1 MWLAN
6 LGLMLCVLRGLLSAL
21 PTNEPP
27 SPRVVCASC
36 SLPPSLCSARNTRG
50 QPHSL
55 GFLCF
60 DSRLRHWLPTLLS
73 SLIAPIPLSR
83 AWSAASTPLMGQSP
97 LCHGGN
103 ISRLVTL
110 GATLWGNFG
119 GCQPSIPRAKRV
131 RDRHPRAAWTGA
143 ERGFGRSVAHG
154 ARPRRC
160 VRTGA
165 THGKC

>member
-1 MWLAN
+1 MCSKGAPFCPPHKRATLTASRLRVVLASS
-6 LGLMLCVLRGLLSAL
+6 LSVLCAQHKRPAPLSGLL
-21 PTNEPP
+21 
-27 SPRVVCASC
+27 
-36 SLPPSLCSARNTRG
+36 
-50 QPHSL
+50 
-55 GFLCF
+55 CF
-60 DSRLRHWLPTLLS
+60 GSRLRHWLPTLLS
-73 SLIAPIPLSR
+73 SLIAPIPSSR
-83 AWSAASTPLMGQSP
+83 AWSAAPTPLMGQSP

-160 VRTGA
+160 VRIGA
-165 THGKC
+165 THGNC